1 MDELKADTGKLVPG
15 FGNEGKV
22 NLNDQLRG
30 PASENR
36 VSMTSPAGIYK
47 DILDHPWRRGR
58 NDPGLSGRSPRL
70 GRPQWQT
77 ALDLPRETPR
87 INPHRYGRP
96 VIGIVET
103 VRVRRDSFPIGFH
116 TASTG
121 GKACKHLWQAGFSF
135 NAARTVMNIR
145 CSW

>member
-1 MDELKADTGKLVPG
+1 MDELNADTGKLVPG
-15 FGNEGKV
+15 FGNEREV

-36 VSMTSPAGIYK
+36 VSLTSPAGIYK
-47 DILDHPWRRGR
+47 DILITHGGVGETTPASPGDLRGWDVR
-58 NDPGLSGRSPRL
+58 SGKLLWTFHTKRPGS
-70 GRPQWQT
+70 
-77 ALDLPRETPR
+77 
-87 INPHRYGRP
+87 I
-96 VIGIVET
+96 
-103 VRVRRDSFPIGFH
+103 H